1 MSKKLIPYTVY
12 LPEDQY
18 NKLKKYAKE
27 RKASSVI
34 RDAISSFLSGGDLY
48 LTGYN
53 KGLQDASKA
62 VSEVAEVK
70 MLSIHG
76 DPLCGILKIKLEEME
91 Q

>member
-1 MSKKLIPYTVY
+1 MPKKLIPYTVY

-34 RDAISSFLSGGDLY
+34 RDAISSFLSGGDLH

-53 KGLQDASKA
+53 KGIQDAFRA
-62 VSEVAEVK
+62 VSEVDEVK
-70 MLSIHG
+70 MLSIYG
-76 DPLCGILKIKLEEME
+76 DPLCRILERKLEDME